1 MIPKVLVVF
10 FAVLVLSQAVLSLD
24 PHYFDEVAE
33 DQMTNEQQS
42 AGLNYF
48 TDNAEPLMEN
58 AQKRSPLIYVSRRS
72 CIRRGGSCDH
82 RRNDCCFS
90 SSCRCNLWG
99 SNCRCHRAGLFQKW
113 G

>member
-1 MIPKVLVVF
+1 MVAKVVLVAL
-10 FAVLVLSQAVLSLD
+10 AVLLVSHIVFAGSLAPYLD
-24 PHYFDEVAE
+24 EDEANELMQQDASYFDNG
-33 DQMTNEQQS
+33 DPT
-42 AGLNYF
+42 
-48 TDNAEPLMEN
+48 LMEM
-58 AQKRSPLIYVSRRS
+58 AQKRS

>member
-1 MIPKVLVVF
+1 MVSKVLVILL
-10 FAVLVLSQAVLSLD
+10 AVAVLSQAVLSLD
-24 PHYFDEVAE
+24 PHYFDEVAD
-33 DQMTNEQQS
+33 DQMANEQQT

-48 TDNAEPLMEN
+48 TDNAENLMEN
-58 AQKRSPLIYVSRRS
+58 AQKRS

>member
-1 MIPKVLVVF
+1 MVAKLVLVVCSILICSRM
-10 FAVLVLSQAVLSLD
+10 ALALPYTEEADETAAIASDTMDDVDPLDALQYYDNVDLVDS
-24 PHYFDEVAE
+24 
-33 DQMTNEQQS
+33 
-42 AGLNYF
+42 
-48 TDNAEPLMEN
+48 
-58 AQKRSPLIYVSRRS
+58 AQKRS

-82 RRNDCCFS
+82 RRNDCCYS